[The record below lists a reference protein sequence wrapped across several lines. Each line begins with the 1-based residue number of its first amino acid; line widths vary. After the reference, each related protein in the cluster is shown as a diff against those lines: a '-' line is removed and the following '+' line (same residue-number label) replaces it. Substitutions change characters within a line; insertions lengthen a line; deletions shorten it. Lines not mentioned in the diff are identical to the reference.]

1 VAGHGTD
8 AVEGVIMGLQNNQA
22 ALEAIVGLAEEI
34 ARTSPESADRAMQIL
49 ELARSLDARP
59 DQATIED
66 AIDAGTDGDLS
77 DSRLRSASSAVVRS
91 IRDEA

>member
-1 VAGHGTD
+1 
-8 AVEGVIMGLQNNQA
+8 
-22 ALEAIVGLAEEI
+22 
-34 ARTSPESADRAMQIL
+34 MQIV